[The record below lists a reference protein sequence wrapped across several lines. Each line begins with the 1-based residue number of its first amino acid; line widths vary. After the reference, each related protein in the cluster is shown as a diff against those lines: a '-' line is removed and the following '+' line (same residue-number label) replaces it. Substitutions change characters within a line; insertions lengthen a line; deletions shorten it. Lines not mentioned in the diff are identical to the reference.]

1 MEDKM
6 DIKWYR
12 NLGIP
17 IFTTTA
23 PAEFDFKL

>member
-17 IFTTTA
+17 IFTTA